1 MKVPD
6 MASANRIL
14 TTHVGSLVRP
24 PELVAFLK
32 RQQGHESYDSA
43 AYEACLQRSVADVVK
58 GQAEVGI
65 DIVSDGE
72 FGKSIS
78 WSRYV
83 LERLAGFEE
92 RQDNIAGYRRAI
104 AGKDRK
110 DFTEFYDE
118 YEAAQGFAGM
128 GKDSGQLGT
137 WVITGPI
144 SYIGQEALQRDIANL
159 KAAMKQ
165 AGVAHGF
172 LPVVAPASVV
182 PARKDEHY
190 RSEEEALFAIADAL
204 HDEYQAIVDAG
215 LIVQVDDAFLASF
228 YDVMVP
234 PRSLADYRK
243 WAAVRVEAVNH
254 ALRGIPE
261 EQSRYHLCWGS
272 WNGPHT
278 NDVAIK
284 DIIDLVLKIRV
295 GGYSLEMA
303 NPRHEHEWR
312 VWEKVKLP
320 KGRVL
325 VPGLVSHSTNV
336 VEHPEL
342 VAERIVRLAKL
353 VGRDSVIASTDC
365 GFAQGPF
372 TRRVHPSIMWAKLRS
387 VVEGARLATRELW
400 RRPKARKE
408 GRKVA
413 AAKKRASPRARK
425 KQKAA

>member
-1 MKVPD
+1 MRSTD
-6 MASANRIL
+6 RIL

-32 RQQGHESYDSA
+32 QQQNHERYDSG
-43 AYEACLQRSVADVVK
+43 AYEECLRRCVAEVVK
-58 GQAEVGI
+58 GQAEAGI

-92 RQDNIAGYRRAI
+92 RHDNTKTGGVRPAI
-104 AGKDRK
+104 AGKDRR

-128 GKDSGQLGT
+128 GKDAAQLGT

-144 SYIGQEALQRDIANL
+144 GYVGQPALQRDIANL

-165 AGVAHGF
+165 AGVKQGF

-190 RSEEEALFAIADAL
+190 RNEEEALFAIAEAL
-204 HDEYQAIVDAG
+204 REEYKMIVDAG
-215 LIVQVDDAFLASF
+215 LTVQVDDAYLASF

-234 PRSLADYRK
+234 PRSLADFRK

-254 ALRGIPE
+254 ALKGIPE

-312 VWEKVKLP
+312 VWEKAKLP
-320 KGRVL
+320 KGRAL
-325 VPGLVSHSTNV
+325 LPGLVSHSTNV

-353 VGRDSVIASTDC
+353 VGRENLIASTDC

-372 TRRVHPSIMWAKLRS
+372 TRRVHPSIMWAKLRA
-387 VVEGARLATRELW
+387 VAEGARLATRELW
-400 RRPKARKE
+400 RPPAK
-408 GRKVA
+408 GRKAAVAKRKRAPTRARRKKA
-413 AAKKRASPRARK
+413 AA
-425 KQKAA
+425 

>member
-1 MKVPD
+1 
-6 MASANRIL
+6 MASSNRIL

-24 PELVAFLK
+24 AELVSFLRK
-32 RQQGHESYDSA
+32 QQDGERYDPA
-43 AYEACLQRSVADVVK
+43 AWRDCLARSVAEVVAL
-58 GQAEVGI
+58 QAETGI

-83 LERLAGFEE
+83 LERLDGFEE
-92 RQDNIAGYRRAI
+92 RVDAGAGFRPAI
-104 AGKDRK
+104 AGKDRR
-110 DFTEFYDE
+110 DFAEFYDE

-128 GKDSGQLGT
+128 GRDAGRLGT

-144 SYIGQEALQRDIANL
+144 AYSGHAALGRDIANL
-159 KAAMKQ
+159 KAAMKK
-165 AGVAHGF
+165 AGVKHGF
-172 LPVVAPASVV
+172 LPVVAPASVA

-190 RSEEEALFAIADAL
+190 RNEEEALFAIADAL
-204 HDEYQAIVDAG
+204 REEYRAIVDAG
-215 LIVQVDDAFLASF
+215 LIVQIDDAFLAST
-228 YDVMVP
+228 YDIMVP

-254 ALRGIPE
+254 ALRGIAPE
-261 EQSRYHLCWGS
+261 RARYHLCWGS

-278 NDVAIK
+278 NDVAVR
-284 DIIDLVLKIRV
+284 DVIDLVLRIKV

-325 VPGLVSHSTNV
+325 LPGLVSHATNV

-342 VAERIVRLAKL
+342 VAERIVRLARL
-353 VGRDSVIASTDC
+353 VGRDNVIASTDC

-372 TRRVHPSIMWAKLRS
+372 TRRVHPSIMWAKLRA
-387 VVEGARLATRELW
+387 VVEGARLATRALW
-400 RRPKARKE
+400 PRGKR
-408 GRKVA
+408 G
-413 AAKKRASPRARK
+413 AAK
-425 KQKAA
+425 

>member
-1 MKVPD
+1 MKVPN
-6 MASANRIL
+6 MTSSNRIL

-32 RQQGHESYDSA
+32 RQQTHESYDSA
-43 AYEACLQRSVADVVK
+43 AYEECLRRAVADVVK
-58 GQAEVGI
+58 GQAETGI

-92 RQDNIAGYRRAI
+92 RHDNTAGFRPAI

-144 SYIGQEALQRDIANL
+144 RYIGQQALQRDIANL
-159 KAAMKQ
+159 KAAMKR

-261 EQSRYHLCWGS
+261 RQSRYHLCWGS

-320 KGRVL
+320 KGRAL

-400 RRPKARKE
+400 RRPK

-413 AAKKRASPRARK
+413 AAKRKSRGAPMRARK
-425 KQKAA
+425 KKKAA

>member
-6 MASANRIL
+6 MTSSNRIL

-32 RQQGHESYDSA
+32 RQQSHESYDSA
-43 AYEACLQRSVADVVK
+43 AYEECLRRSVADVVK
-58 GQAEVGI
+58 GQADIGI
-65 DIVSDGE
+65 DIVCDGE

-92 RQDNIAGYRRAI
+92 RQDNTAGFRPAI

-128 GKDSGQLGT
+128 GKDSAQLGT

-261 EQSRYHLCWGS
+261 QQSRYHLCWGS

-342 VAERIVRLAKL
+342 VAERIGRFTSL
-353 VGRDSVIASTDC
+353 VGRERVIASSDC
-365 GFAQGPF
+365 GLGG
-372 TRRVHPSIMWAKLRS
+372 RVYSDIAWAKL
-387 VVEGARLATRELW
+387 ETLAQGAALASKQLW
-400 RRPKARKE
+400 R
-408 GRKVA
+408 
-413 AAKKRASPRARK
+413 
-425 KQKAA
+425 

>member
-1 MKVPD
+1 
-6 MASANRIL
+6 
-14 TTHVGSLVRP
+14 
-24 PELVAFLK
+24 LVAFLK
-32 RQQGHESYDSA
+32 KQQNHEPYDSG
-43 AYEACLQRSVADVVK
+43 ACEECLRRSVTEIVR

-83 LERLAGFEE
+83 LERLSGFEE
-92 RQDNIAGYRRAI
+92 RLDDTAGFRPAI
-104 AGKDRK
+104 AGKDRR

-128 GKDSGQLGT
+128 GKESAQLGT
-137 WVITGPI
+137 WVITAPV
-144 SYIGQEALQRDIANL
+144 SYVGQRALQRDIANL
-159 KAAMKQ
+159 KAAMQ
-165 AGVAHGF
+165 QGGVKHGF

-182 PARKDEHY
+182 PARRDEHY
-190 RSEEEALFAIADAL
+190 RSEEEALFAIAEAL
-204 HDEYQAIVDAG
+204 REEYKAIVDAG
-215 LIVQVDDAFLASF
+215 LTLQIDDAFLTSS

-243 WAAVRVEAVNH
+243 WAALRVEAVNH

-261 EQSRYHLCWGS
+261 ERSRYHLCWGS

-284 DIIDLVLKIRV
+284 DIIDLVLRIRV

-312 VWEKVKLP
+312 VWEKAKLP

-325 VPGLVSHSTNV
+325 IPGLVSHSTNV

-342 VAERIVRLAKL
+342 VAERIVRVARL
-353 VGRDSVIASTDC
+353 VGRENVIASTDC

-372 TRRVHPSIMWAKLRS
+372 TRRVHPSIMWAKLRA

-400 RRPKARKE
+400 RRPAK
-408 GRKVA
+408 GRKPVGR
-413 AAKKRASPRARK
+413 KRASASTRRK
-425 KQKAA
+425 KKAA

>member
-1 MKVPD
+1 MP
-6 MASANRIL
+6 STNRIL
-14 TTHVGSLVRP
+14 TTHVGSLIRP
-24 PELVAFLK
+24 PELVSFLK
-32 RQQGHESYDSA
+32 QQQNGEPYDA
-43 AYEACLQRSVADVVK
+43 GAYDACLRRCVADIVK
-58 GQAEVGI
+58 GQAEIGI

-92 RQDNIAGYRRAI
+92 RKDDSAGFRPAI

-128 GKDSGQLGT
+128 GKDTGQLGT

-144 SYIGQEALQRDIANL
+144 AYTGQQALQRDIANL
-159 KAAMKQ
+159 KAAMQQ
-165 AGVAHGF
+165 AGVKQGF

-190 RSEEEALFAIADAL
+190 RNEEEALFAIAAAL
-204 HDEYQAIVDAG
+204 REEYKAIVDAG
-215 LIVQVDDAFLASF
+215 LIVQIDDAFLASF

-243 WAAVRVEAVNH
+243 WAAVRVEALNH
-254 ALRGIPE
+254 ALQGIPA
-261 EQSRYHLCWGS
+261 EQARYHLCWGS

-284 DIIDLVLKIRV
+284 DIIDLVLRVRV

-320 KGRVL
+320 KGRAL
-325 VPGLVSHSTNV
+325 IPGLVSHSTNV

-342 VAERIVRLAKL
+342 VAERIVRLARL
-353 VGRDSVIASTDC
+353 VGRDNVIASTDC

-400 RRPKARKE
+400 RRSAKRKPP
-408 GRKVA
+408 
-413 AAKKRASPRARK
+413 AKKRARKRA
-425 KQKAA
+425 

>member
-6 MASANRIL
+6 MTSSNRIL

-32 RQQGHESYDSA
+32 RQQSHESYDSA
-43 AYEACLQRSVADVVK
+43 AYEECLRRSVADVVK
-58 GQAEVGI
+58 GQADIGI
-65 DIVSDGE
+65 DIVCDGE

-92 RQDNIAGYRRAI
+92 RQDNTAGFRPAI

-128 GKDSGQLGT
+128 GKDSAQLGT

-261 EQSRYHLCWGS
+261 QQSRYHLCWGS

-353 VGRDSVIASTDC
+353 VGRDNVIASTDC

-400 RRPKARKE
+400 RRPAKRKI
-408 GRKVA
+408 A
-413 AAKKRASPRARK
+413 AATKRASPRARK
-425 KQKAA
+425 KKKAA

>member
-1 MKVPD
+1 MN
-6 MASANRIL
+6 SIGRIP

-24 PELVAFLK
+24 PELVSFLK
-32 RQQGHESYDSA
+32 AQQNGEPYDSG
-43 AYEACLQRSVADVVK
+43 AYEECLRRSVAEVVK
-58 GQAEVGI
+58 EQVEVGI

-83 LERLAGFEE
+83 LERLSGFEE
-92 RQDNIAGYRRAI
+92 RLDRTAGFRPAI
-104 AGKDRK
+104 AGKDRR
-110 DFTEFYDE
+110 DFAEFYDE
-118 YEAAQGFAGM
+118 YEATQGFAGM
-128 GKDSGQLGT
+128 GKDSAQLGT
-137 WVITGPI
+137 WVISGPI
-144 SYIGQEALQRDIANL
+144 TYIGQRALQRDIANL
-159 KAAMKQ
+159 KAAMTQ
-165 AGVAHGF
+165 AGVQHGF

-190 RSEEEALFAIADAL
+190 RNEEEALFAIAAL
-204 HDEYQAIVDAG
+204 HEEYKAIVDAG
-215 LIVQVDDAFLASF
+215 LTVQVDDAFLASS

-243 WAAVRVEAVNH
+243 WAAVRVEALNH
-254 ALRGIPE
+254 ALQGIPE
-261 EQSRYHLCWGS
+261 QQSRYHLCWGS

-284 DIIDLVLKIRV
+284 DVIDLVLRIRV
-295 GGYSLEMA
+295 GGYSIEMA

-312 VWEKVKLP
+312 VWREVELP

-325 VPGLVSHSTNV
+325 IPGLVSHSTNV

-353 VGRDSVIASTDC
+353 VGRENLMASTDC

-387 VVEGARLATRELW
+387 VVEGARLASRELW
-400 RRPKARKE
+400 RRPAK
-408 GRKVA
+408 GRKPA
-413 AAKKRASPRARK
+413 AAKKKRRATSRRQERK
-425 KQKAA
+425 TKAA

>member
-1 MKVPD
+1 MK
-6 MASANRIL
+6 STGRIL

-32 RQQGHESYDSA
+32 RQQNHEPYDSD
-43 AYEACLQRSVADVVK
+43 AYEECLRRSVADVVK
-58 GQAEVGI
+58 GQAAAGI

-83 LERLAGFEE
+83 LERLSGFEE
-92 RQDNIAGYRRAI
+92 RQDNTGGVRPAI

-118 YEAAQGFAGM
+118 YEAGQGFAGM
-128 GKDSGQLGT
+128 GKDAAQLGT
-137 WVITGPI
+137 WVITGPV
-144 SYIGQEALQRDIANL
+144 SYIGQPALQRDIANL

-165 AGVAHGF
+165 AGVKHGF

-190 RSEEEALFAIADAL
+190 RNEEEALFAIAEAL
-204 HDEYQAIVDAG
+204 REEYKMIVDAG
-215 LIVQVDDAFLASF
+215 LTVQVDDAYLASF

-254 ALRGIPE
+254 ALKGIPE

-312 VWEKVKLP
+312 VWEKVKMP

-353 VGRDSVIASTDC
+353 VGRDNVIASTDC

-372 TRRVHPSIMWAKLRS
+372 TRRVHPSIMWAKLRA
-387 VVEGARLATRELW
+387 VAEGARLATRELW
-400 RRPKARKE
+400 PRPAK
-408 GRKVA
+408 GRNAA
-413 AAKKRASPRARK
+413 AAKKNQSASPRARK
-425 KQKAA
+425 KKKAA